1 MKLMLIAVS
10 LAATL
15 AAHPTPNTA
24 RGEPAFATRPRAAW
38 ADEDPADSLYRAA
51 RRALTQKDFEAAA
64 KMFDAIVAKYPR
76 SEYAP
81 DALYWKGFAL
91 YRNGSLRDAASAL
104 ETQARRFPRAATR
117 EDASALLIEIKGQLA
132 QRGDAEAQREV
143 NDVAAQ

>member
-10 LAATL
+10 LAASL
-15 AAHPTPNTA
+15 AAHPS
-24 RGEPAFATRPRAAW
+24 PAAAHSVQPFATMPRAAW

-64 KMFDAIVAKYPR
+64 KMFDAIVSKYPR

-104 ETQARRFPRAATR
+104 EAQARRYPQAATR
-117 EDASALLIEIKGQLA
+117 EDA
-132 QRGDAEAQREV
+132 
-143 NDVAAQ
+143 